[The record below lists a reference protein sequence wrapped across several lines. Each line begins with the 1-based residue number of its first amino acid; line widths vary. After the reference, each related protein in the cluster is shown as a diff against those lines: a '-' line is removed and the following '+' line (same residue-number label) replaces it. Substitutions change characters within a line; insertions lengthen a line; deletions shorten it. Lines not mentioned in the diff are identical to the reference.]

1 MNDRK
6 YRQRGYMEGDRE
18 REQRSKAQ
26 PSPREG
32 EGPRAPRM
40 PGFRETMR
48 CAACGV
54 VISPP
59 IGFDTRC
66 PKCAAHLHTCRQC
79 TSFDPGAHFEC
90 RQPIP
95 VRIAN
100 KQAPNTCESFKARVV
115 VERETSLAGP
125 TNARQAFEKLFKK

>member
-6 YRQRGYMEGDRE
+6 YRQRGYMEGDRD
-18 REQRSKAQ
+18 RGQRSKPQ
-26 PSPREG
+26 TSPRER
-32 EGPRAPRM
+32 EGPAAPRM

-54 VISPP
+54 VISST

-66 PKCAAHLHTCRQC
+66 TKCATDLHTCRQC
-79 TSFDPGAHFEC
+79 ASFDPGAHFEC

-95 VRIAN
+95 VRITG
-100 KQAPNTCESFKARVV
+100 KQARNACEFFRARTV
-115 VERETSLAGP
+115 VERETSVAGP
-125 TNARQAFEKLFKK
+125 TNARQAFDKLFKK